1 VGGDLPIAY
10 ARRIERIAPSIG
22 RAPNAPV
29 PSSEAKREFM
39 SRLARRDTQP
49 ELALRRLLHARGLR
63 FRIDRAVLPD
73 RRRRADIVFGPARV
87 AVFVDGCFWHGCPD
101 HLVWPRANGAF
112 WREKIEGNR
121 RRDRDTDE
129 QLHAAGWEVL
139 RAWEHEDPADV
150 AERIARIVRHRRGDR
165 EDASPRQWDDGGA
178 QQSTAARACSSR
190 NSLG

>member
-1 VGGDLPIAY
+1 
-10 ARRIERIAPSIG
+10 
-22 RAPNAPV
+22 
-29 PSSEAKREFM
+29 M

-63 FRIDRAVLPD
+63 FRVDRAVLPD
-73 RRRRADIVFGPARV
+73 RRRRADVVFGPARV

-129 QLHAAGWEVL
+129 QLHAAGWKVL

-150 AERIARIVRHRRGDR
+150 AERVARIVRRRRGDR
-165 EDASPRQWDDGGA
+165 VDASPRPWDDGGA